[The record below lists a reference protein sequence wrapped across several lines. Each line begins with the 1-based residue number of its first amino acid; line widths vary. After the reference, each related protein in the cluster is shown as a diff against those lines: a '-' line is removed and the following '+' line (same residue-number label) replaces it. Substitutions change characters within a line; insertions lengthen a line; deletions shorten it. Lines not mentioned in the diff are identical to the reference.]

1 MRHRPLSGSSDNIS
15 RERGRE
21 RGREVYKVRE
31 GEGEREGRKG
41 ERERERVCGGEQ
53 EKGKIEG
60 EGDTVHVITFAYNLA
75 TIQNL

>member
-1 MRHRPLSGSSDNIS
+1 MMHKPLSGSSDNIS
-15 RERGRE
+15 REEG
-21 RGREVYKVRE
+21 GREVYKVRE
-31 GEGEREGRKG
+31 GVEGGR
-41 ERERERVCGGEQ
+41 EREREREWERVEGEQ

>member
-1 MRHRPLSGSSDNIS
+1 M
-15 RERGRE
+15 
-21 RGREVYKVRE
+21 YKVRE
-31 GEGEREGRKG
+31 GVEGGRG
-41 ERERERVCGGEQ
+41 ERERERVGESGGEQ